1 MIRDATDLQGL
12 VDYLR
17 GEEMY
22 QNIRIMDDGAI
33 VGTRDLMFT
42 RALYIDMDRHGWG
55 RRYCYEDRELADI
68 ASRALRDAED
78 EPLPG
83 WVARRGA

>member
-33 VGTRDLMFT
+33 VGTQ
-42 RALYIDMDRHGWG
+42 A
-55 RRYCYEDRELADI
+55 
-68 ASRALRDAED
+68 
-78 EPLPG
+78 
-83 WVARRGA
+83 